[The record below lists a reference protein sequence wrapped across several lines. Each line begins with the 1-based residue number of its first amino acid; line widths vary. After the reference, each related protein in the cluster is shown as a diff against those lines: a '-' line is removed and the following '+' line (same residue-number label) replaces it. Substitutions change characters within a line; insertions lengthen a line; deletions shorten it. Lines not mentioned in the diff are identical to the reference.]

1 MESYQSIEAQHE
13 QSLEQNYNT
22 AYSGIQRLQ
31 LARLLKDFEES
42 SEYENTYNHI
52 NEETKAASRQIEALV
67 AKVFVGVKFQ
77 NEGPSL
83 TLDKG
88 NKDDLSEP
96 ELKPSRSPNRFAG
109 GEDYVPDSEIIYNT

>member
-1 MESYQSIEAQHE
+1 M
-13 QSLEQNYNT
+13 
-22 AYSGIQRLQ
+22 
-31 LARLLKDFEES
+31 
-42 SEYENTYNHI
+42 
-52 NEETKAASRQIEALV
+52 V

-96 ELKPSRSPNRFAG
+96 ELKPSRSPNRFAS
-109 GEDYVPDSEIIYNT
+109 GEDYVPDSEIIYNTQFHEMLDERYEESLKRRAIQS